1 MTEKLKLSVAALA
14 LISVPAFASAESLAV
29 SLSATFDDD
38 ANTVDGE
45 LDLTNDTADVT
56 NPTSLSLSVATG
68 ANAAAS
74 TAGVTVEGTADA
86 TFANS
91 GGGQVAVSDQEGNF
105 ENDNYTSEISFGAG
119 SS

>member
-14 LISVPAFASAESLAV
+14 LISVPAFASADSLAV
-29 SLSATFDDD
+29 SLSATFADETT
-38 ANTVDGE
+38 AKGE
-45 LDLTNDTADVT
+45 LDVDSETVDVT
-56 NPTSLSLSVATG
+56 SPTSLSVSAATG

-91 GGGQVAVSDQEGNF
+91 GGGQVDESKQEGNF
-105 ENDNYTSEISFGAG
+105 ENDDYTSEISFGTGG
-119 SS
+119 S

>member
-14 LISVPAFASAESLAV
+14 LISVPAFASADSLAV
-29 SLSATFDDD
+29 SLSATFGD
-38 ANTVDGE
+38 AASNTDGE

-91 GGGQVAVSDQEGNF
+91 GGGQVDASKQELNV
-105 ENDNYTSEISFGAG
+105 EEDNYTSEISFD
-119 SS
+119 